1 MQRLQLQWQPCRRRN
16 ELDDNTKLWLVSGE
30 SAKMSGEMTM
40 MVEVEDLR
48 VASPA
53 RSRHNEGCQAPT
65 CFGQ

>member
-1 MQRLQLQWQPCRRRN
+1 
-16 ELDDNTKLWLVSGE
+16 
-30 SAKMSGEMTM
+30 MSGEMTM